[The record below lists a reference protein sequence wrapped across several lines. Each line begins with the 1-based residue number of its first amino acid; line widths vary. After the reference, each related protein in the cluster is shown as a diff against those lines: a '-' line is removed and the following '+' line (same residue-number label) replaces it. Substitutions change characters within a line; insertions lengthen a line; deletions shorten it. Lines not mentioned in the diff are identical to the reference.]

1 MTNIAIITDTDSSLP
16 ETIAAHNR
24 IIQVPISISFD
35 EEIFESNFQITDAT
49 LFPRIDREGR
59 LPKTA
64 AATPGKFLAAFQ
76 NAVDGGAEAII
87 CLTVSSD
94 VSATY
99 AAAKTAAETLAG
111 YPIEIID
118 TRTLSMGQ
126 GFMAI
131 AAAEAAQTGANLAEV
146 AAVAVEVGQRTR
158 LFASLAT
165 LKYLAMSGRVGHL
178 AAGMASLLDVKPILT
193 VRDGRLDMLE
203 KVRTRSKAW
212 NRMIELC
219 QIELDGKAIERMA
232 IVHVNALEDAKRFE
246 EDIRSKMD
254 CPPDVIIA
262 DLTPGL
268 SVHTG
273 VGLVGTGFVIAR

>member
-16 ETIAAHNR
+16 ETIAAR
-24 IIQVPISISFD
+24 YGIIQVPISISFD

-49 LFPRIDREGR
+49 LFQRIDREGR

-64 AATPGKFLAAFQ
+64 AATPGRFLAAFQ
-76 NAVDGGAEAII
+76 NAIDGGAEAII
-87 CLTVSSD
+87 CLTVSSE

-111 YPIEIID
+111 YPLEIID

-131 AAAEAAQTGANLAEV
+131 AAAEAAQAGANLAEV
-146 AAVAVEVGQRTR
+146 AEAVVEVGQRTR

-219 QIELDGKAIERMA
+219 QIELGGKAIERMA

-246 EDIRSKMD
+246 EDIRSKLD
-254 CPPDVIIA
+254 CPPEIIIA